1 MIAQHRRILFLIG
14 MLFLFLGMLLFLRF
28 RYFDET
34 FSPLSIQQTIESGE
48 ASSNVLGIY
57 KWTADTSL
65 YHFTSSEGRMPTRS
79 DFFQKDFLL
88 RFPMKVGEWE
98 GEDIA
103 NQYADISLFRLYQ
116 HSRSRENIWL
126 IAVYGSHQSEF
137 HSAEVCYISDGWDVA
152 RREIKRVHIDKDSFP
167 IRYFIAQKGGN
178 IHLVSYW
185 YIWPSPRREVSEGTL
200 LFRISVEGYSSEEKA
215 ESSLI
220 DFMEAFLN
228 LNVTGKQPK
237 TKAAARRILP
247 PSALPPVRAP
257 VPEKTPHPFGEAKEK
272 VIAWILSQRVPNSQV
287 RLPELSR
294 RYLLLSYE
302 LNRDQP
308 KTENDKSYR
317 YIFSR
322 SAIYDNA
329 IGLIALSQSGYFHE
343 AESIIDAFERVMQGD
358 GRFWFSYNTHDD
370 WPSKWNH
377 DEAIIRN
384 GASAWAG
391 YAITYHIRRRMLED
405 PGILERDENLKRY
418 LKMAKKIA
426 DAILEDQVLDP
437 KDFRYGLVTGGE
449 GAHAMV
455 KDEKTNRV
463 IEKFHAG
470 KVEWASIEHN
480 LDIFF
485 LLKNLSLLTG
495 EKKYKEA
502 ERLMKQALEVSAWN
516 KGEGQYNRGVRKGDV
531 DTSQALDCAS
541 WGLLFAL
548 SLGDQAKVERLASA
562 MERYAII
569 DPLHKI
575 RGYRPYYRGYVYD
588 ELEINRL
595 IYPHKPDK
603 SWSDIEMVWSE
614 GSLGVAMAYLK
625 AGKIDKAKEI
635 IAEMIKMQTLSGG
648 VLYSTREVPFQFS
661 PSPSMA
667 GSAWLAMAVQALE
680 DSRLRQLFWE

>member
-1 MIAQHRRILFLIG
+1 MTLEHRRILYLIG
-14 MLFLFLGMLLFLRF
+14 MLLLFLGTLVFLRF

-34 FSPLSIQQTIESGE
+34 FSLRSKG
-48 ASSNVLGIY
+48 ASPGVLGPDVLGTY

-79 DFFQKDFLL
+79 NFFQKDFLSN
-88 RFPMKVGEWE
+88 FPVKVGEWE
-98 GEDIA
+98 GENIS
-103 NQYADISLFRLYQ
+103 NQYADISLFRLY
-116 HSRSRENIWL
+116 HHPRSRENVWL
-126 IAVYGSHQSEF
+126 IAVYGSHQSQF

-152 RREIKRVHIDKDSFP
+152 RREIKRVHIDKDAFP

-178 IHLVSYW
+178 VHLVSYW

-200 LFRISVEGYSSEEKA
+200 LFRVSVEGHTSEEKA
-215 ESSLI
+215 GRSLI
-220 DFMEAFLN
+220 NFMEGLLN
-228 LNVTGKQPK
+228 LNVTKKQPE
-237 TKAAARRILP
+237 TKVSAKRVLP
-247 PSALPPVRAP
+247 SRTLPPVVAK
-257 VPEKTPHPFGEAKEK
+257 VPHSFNDAKEK
-272 VIAWILSQRVPNSQV
+272 VLAWILNQRVPNSIV
-287 RLPELSR
+287 RLPEISR

-329 IGLIALSQSGYFHE
+329 IGLIALSQAGYFGE
-343 AESIIDAFERVMQGD
+343 AELIIDAFERVMQGD

-370 WPSKWNH
+370 WPSKWNY

-391 YAITYHIRRRMLED
+391 YAITYHIRRRMFED
-405 PGILERDENLKRY
+405 PEILVRDENLKRY
-418 LKMAKKIA
+418 LKIAKKIA

-437 KDFRYGLVTGGE
+437 KDLRYGLVTGGE

-502 ERLMKQALEVSAWN
+502 VALMKQALEISAWN
-516 KGEGQYNRGVRKGDV
+516 KGEGQYNRGVRKGDI

-548 SLGDQAKVERLASA
+548 SVEGGGDQAKTERLISA
-562 MERYAII
+562 MERYAIL
-569 DPLHKI
+569 DPLQKI
-575 RGYRPYYRGYVYD
+575 RGYRPYYKGYVYD

-635 IAEMIKMQTLSGG
+635 IAEMIKMQTPSGG
-648 VLYSTREVPFQFS
+648 IIYSTREVPFQFS

-667 GSAWLAMAVQALE
+667 GSAWLAMAIQALE
-680 DSRLRQLFWE
+680 DPRLRQLFWE

>member
-1 MIAQHRRILFLIG
+1 MTAQHRRILFLIG
-14 MLFLFLGMLLFLRF
+14 MLLLFLGTLLFLRF

-34 FSPLSIQQTIESGE
+34 FSLRSKSISAPDSG
-48 ASSNVLGIY
+48 GIY

-79 DFFQKDFLL
+79 DFFQEDFLSHL
-88 RFPMKVGEWE
+88 PVKIGEWQ
-98 GEDIA
+98 GENIS
-103 NQYADISLFRLYQ
+103 NQYADISLFRLY
-116 HSRSRENIWL
+116 HHPRSRENVWL
-126 IAVYGSHQSEF
+126 IAVYGSHQSQF

-167 IRYFIAQKGGN
+167 IRYFIAQKGGD

-185 YIWPSPRREVSEGTL
+185 YIWPSPKREVSEGAL
-200 LFRISVEGYSSEEKA
+200 LFRISVEGDISEEKA
-215 ESSLI
+215 ERTLI
-220 DFMEAFLN
+220 DFMEGLLN
-228 LNVTGKQPK
+228 LNVTRKQPK
-237 TKAAARRILP
+237 TEVLAKRILP
-247 PSALPPVRAP
+247 PSSLPPVVA
-257 VPEKTPHPFGEAKEK
+257 KASHPFAQAKEK
-272 VIAWILSQRVPNSQV
+272 VLAWILNQRVPNAIV
-287 RLPELSR
+287 RLPQIDR

-302 LNRDQP
+302 LNRNQP
-308 KTENDKSYR
+308 KTENDRSYR

-322 SAIYDNA
+322 SAIYDDA
-329 IGLIALSQSGYFHE
+329 IGLIALSQSGYFRE

-391 YAITYHIRRRMLED
+391 YAITYHIRRRLLED
-405 PGILERDENLKRY
+405 PEILNRDQNLKRY
-418 LKMAKKIA
+418 LKIAKKIV

-437 KDFRYGLVTGGE
+437 KDLRYGLVTGGE

-470 KVEWASIEHN
+470 KIEWASVEHN

-485 LLKNLSLLTG
+485 LLKNLSMLTG

-502 ERLMKQALEVSAWN
+502 AALMKEALEIRAWN
-516 KGEGQYNRGVRKGDV
+516 KGEGQYNRGVRKGDI

-548 SLGDQAKVERLASA
+548 SLGDQAKVDRFLTA
-562 MERYAII
+562 MERYAIL
-569 DPLHKI
+569 DPLEKV

-603 SWSDIEMVWSE
+603 SWSEIEMVWSE

-625 AGKIDKAKEI
+625 AGMIDKAKEI
-635 IAEMIKMQTLSGG
+635 IAEIIKMQTPSGG
-648 VLYSTREVPFQFS
+648 ILYSTREVPFQFS

-667 GSAWLAMAVQALE
+667 GSAWLAMTIQALE
-680 DSRLRQLFWE
+680 DPRLRQLFWE